1 MTTKQR
7 KERQNIQHIE
17 ANENHRI
24 GTGYGKTLETAEEK
38 NKDNQRR
45 KGHKIEK
52 STKVQ

>member
-1 MTTKQR
+1 MTTKQC
-7 KERQNIQHIE
+7 KEWQNIQHKE
-17 ANENHRI
+17 ANNSQRT
-24 GTGYGKTLETAEEK
+24 GTGYGKTLETTEEK